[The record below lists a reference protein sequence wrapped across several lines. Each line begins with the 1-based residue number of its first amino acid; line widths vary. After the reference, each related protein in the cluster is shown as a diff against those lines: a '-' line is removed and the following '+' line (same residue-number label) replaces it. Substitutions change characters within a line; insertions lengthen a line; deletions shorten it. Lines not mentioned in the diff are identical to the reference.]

1 MAACGGRGND
11 FLCVCMRETE
21 LGLVAKEGGTRG
33 GGGAG
38 QREGIKRRGGPR
50 GVVGTADLTWEGKG
64 RAPTRARR
72 QVRAEGGR
80 RAGG

>member
-1 MAACGGRGND
+1 MHEGDGARPRCEGGRDAG
-11 FLCVCMRETE
+11 R
-21 LGLVAKEGGTRG
+21 GRG
-33 GGGAG
+33 GIGEFD